1 MTAKERTLAQLQTAP
16 WRFWSPRTK
25 EAVAFTIADE
35 IEVQRSKAK
44 WHEWSERPVLRSEIE
59 DTIRALNDLWLAI
72 TEKPVRIEPEIP
84 VGDDTPV
91 AMGEESA
98 P

>member
-1 MTAKERTLAQLQTAP
+1 MTAQERIHEQLLKEP

-25 EAVAFTIADE
+25 EAVAFALTEEIAA
-35 IEVQRSKAK
+35 QKSRAN
-44 WHEWSERPVLRSEIE
+44 WHSWDERPVLRCDAE
-59 DTIRALNDLWLAI
+59 DVVRALNDLWLAI
-72 TEKPVRIEPEIP
+72 TERPTRVEPEIP
-84 VGDDTPV
+84 IGDQTPV